1 MSDATTP
8 KITLTDEQETAMA
21 AIDAFMVD
29 PRRQTF
35 NLHGLAGSGKT
46 TVLRHVAS
54 QYKHAVLCSLT
65 GKAASVLRRKSGL
78 NACTLH
84 SFFYRLIEAKKD
96 KRGRDDLRFE
106 RHHETGALYGNL
118 VLLDESSMIPDSI
131 GQDLLNTGA
140 KVIACGDPGQLPP
153 VKGQQFFSRADITLT
168 EIHRQALDSPIIRQA
183 HAVRNGGSYA
193 NDGDCFRV
201 AQDGTDDDLRNADA
215 VLCWTNRTK
224 DHLNGICRRLRGFW
238 QPRPQPGEPLVCLK
252 NAAQFGVFNGGVY
265 TLLEPFM
272 HGDTDMTLDVD
283 GDPVTIPWVTFNGIP
298 SEVPEYAEATTAFDF
313 GYAMTVHKSQGSEW
327 ELRHPG

>member
-140 KVIACGDPGQLPP
+140 KVIACGDPGSCRWSKVNSSSAAPISPLPKSTGRHSIVQLFVRRMRCATAEAMPMTAT
-153 VKGQQFFSRADITLT
+153 VSAS
-168 EIHRQALDSPIIRQA
+168 HRTAPMTI
-183 HAVRNGGSYA
+183 YA
-193 NDGDCFRV
+193 MR
-201 AQDGTDDDLRNADA
+201 RSA
-215 VLCWTNRTK
+215 VLDQSHQGSPERGYAGAYVASGNPGRNWRATGLPEERRSV
-224 DHLNGICRRLRGFW
+224 RRLQWRRLYA
-238 QPRPQPGEPLVCLK
+238 PRAVHARRYRHDTGCRWRS
-252 NAAQFGVFNGGVY
+252 
-265 TLLEPFM
+265 
-272 HGDTDMTLDVD
+272 GD
-283 GDPVTIPWVTFNGIP
+283 DPVG
-298 SEVPEYAEATTAFDF
+298 D
-313 GYAMTVHKSQGSEW
+313 
-327 ELRHPG
+327 L